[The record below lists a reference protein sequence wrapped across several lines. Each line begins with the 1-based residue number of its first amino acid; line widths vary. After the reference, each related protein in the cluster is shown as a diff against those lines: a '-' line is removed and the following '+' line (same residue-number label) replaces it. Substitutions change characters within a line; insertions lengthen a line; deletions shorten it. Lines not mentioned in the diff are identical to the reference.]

1 VRCRASRTHGA
12 PALIRRVC
20 THGARPCESRKTD
33 TEDGGALST
42 TIDVV
47 LIGEDASSL
56 ASVEAELARSG
67 LPCAIRRALTEP
79 EMLAACRCAPDVLVA
94 LDSDSTFDAIAM
106 LAVAREVAPSI
117 PLIVIANAV
126 GEEVA
131 VEALKA
137 GATDYII
144 ADRLSRLSPAV
155 RRALDEARA
164 RREKAAADAELERYS
179 RDLERMV
186 RDRTDQ
192 LLAANEALQKATE
205 TRIRFLSSM
214 SHELR
219 VPLNSVIGFAGVLLQ
234 GLSGPLTADQRRQ
247 LEIIYEAGRRLM
259 DTIDDVL
266 DVSRI
271 EAGKEQVHWEQ
282 FELDTVL
289 SVVADSMRTPAAG
302 RGNELIFHRPEEPLT
317 IVSDRHIVADIVTC
331 LLDNAVKFTDGG
343 RIDIGVARSGAGMV
357 TVSVRDTGVGI
368 PADEIATV
376 FDEFKQVWAGE
387 GTRPPGAGLGLSICT
402 KLTALIGGTLSVTS
416 EVGRGSEFVVSIPVG
431 PVVDLGGEGP

>member
-1 VRCRASRTHGA
+1 
-12 PALIRRVC
+12 
-20 THGARPCESRKTD
+20 
-33 TEDGGALST
+33 LST

-79 EMLAACRCAPDVLVA
+79 EMLAECRRVPDVLIA

-106 LAVAREVAPSI
+106 LAVAREVSPAV

-144 ADRLSRLSPAV
+144 ADRLSRLGPAV

-186 RDRTDQ
+186 KERTDQ
-192 LLAANEALQKATE
+192 LLAANEALQKATK

-302 RGNELIFHRPEEPLT
+302 RGNELTLHRPERPLT
-317 IVSDRHIVADIVTC
+317 IVSDRHMLADIVTC

-343 RIDIGVARSGAGMV
+343 RIDIEMARSDAGTV

-376 FDEFKQVWAGE
+376 FDEFKQVWADE
-387 GTRPPGAGLGLSICT
+387 GTRPPGAGLGLSICA
-402 KLTALIGGTLSVTS
+402 KLTALVGGTLAVTS
-416 EVGRGSEFVVSIPVG
+416 EVGSGSEFVVSIPVG

>member
-1 VRCRASRTHGA
+1 
-12 PALIRRVC
+12 
-20 THGARPCESRKTD
+20 
-33 TEDGGALST
+33 
-42 TIDVV
+42 
-47 LIGEDASSL
+47 
-56 ASVEAELARSG
+56 
-67 LPCAIRRALTEP
+67 
-79 EMLAACRCAPDVLVA
+79 
-94 LDSDSTFDAIAM
+94 
-106 LAVAREVAPSI
+106 
-117 PLIVIANAV
+117 
-126 GEEVA
+126 
-131 VEALKA
+131 
-137 GATDYII
+137 
-144 ADRLSRLSPAV
+144 
-155 RRALDEARA
+155 
-164 RREKAAADAELERYS
+164 
-179 RDLERMV
+179 MV

>member
-1 VRCRASRTHGA
+1 
-12 PALIRRVC
+12 
-20 THGARPCESRKTD
+20 
-33 TEDGGALST
+33 LSAI
-42 TIDVV
+42 IDVV
-47 LIGEDASSL
+47 LVGGDPAASG
-56 ASVEAELARSG
+56 AVESELSRSG
-67 LPCAIRRALTEP
+67 MSFAVRRAASESD
-79 EMLAACRCAPDVLVA
+79 MLLACRCGADVLVA

-106 LAVAREVAPSI
+106 LAVAREVAPEV

-144 ADRLSRLSPAV
+144 ADRLSRLGPAV
-155 RRALDEARA
+155 RRALEEARA
-164 RREKAAADAELERYS
+164 RREKSSADAELERYS

-186 RDRTDQ
+186 KERTGQ

-259 DTIDDVL
+259 ETIDDVL

-271 EAGKEQVHWEQ
+271 EAGKEQVRWEQ

-289 SVVADSMRTPAAG
+289 AGVTDSMRTPAAG
-302 RGNELIFHRPEEPLT
+302 RGNELSLHLPEQPCE
-317 IVSDRHIVADIVTC
+317 IVSDRRMVAEIVTG
-331 LLDNAVKFTDGG
+331 LLDNAVKFTDAG
-343 RIDIGVARSGAGMV
+343 RIDVTMACPGDGTVA
-357 TVSVRDTGVGI
+357 VSVKDTGVGI
-368 PADEIATV
+368 PADDVPRI
-376 FDEFKQVWAGE
+376 FDEFRQVW
-387 GTRPPGAGLGLSICT
+387 GTDGSRPAGAGLGLSICA
-402 KLTALIGGTLSVTS
+402 KLTALIGGTLTVLS
-416 EVGRGSEFVVSIPVG
+416 EVGTGSEFLLRLPIG
-431 PVVDLGGEGP
+431 PVVDLGGGGS